1 MAINRDDNLNRGL
14 ELLLR
19 KKSTGKKTFSSNIEK
34 EFQLFKRKFT
44 IQLNFSFDV
53 KKQKGDPQ

>member
-1 MAINRDDNLNRGL
+1 MPINRDDNLNRGL

-19 KKSTGKKTFSSNIEK
+19 KKSPEDKTFSTNIEK
-34 EFQLFKRKFT
+34 KFQFFKRKFT

-53 KKQKGDPQ
+53 KK